1 MNRLL
6 TTTATALATSV
17 VLSVWLAA
25 PAAAD
30 VASPRAS
37 CAGLALSDH
46 AVHDGPGAIADSVA
60 LLRDVRGIFGF
71 TSNGQVIS
79 RWAAAHAGTHAPG
92 CEAALMSVLTG
103 GPSSG
108 R

>member
-1 MNRLL
+1 MNRSLS
-6 TTTATALATSV
+6 TAATALATSA
-17 VLSVWLAA
+17 VLSVGVAA

-30 VASPRAS
+30 VASPQAS
-37 CAGLALSDH
+37 CPGLALSDH

-60 LLRDVRGIFGF
+60 FLRDVRGIFGF

-92 CEAALMSVLTG
+92 CEAALMSGLTR

>member
-1 MNRLL
+1 MNRSLSIAV
-6 TTTATALATSV
+6 TVLATNV

-37 CAGLALSDH
+37 CVGLALSDH

-60 LLRDVRGIFGF
+60 FLRDVRGTFGF

-79 RWAAAHAGTHAPG
+79 RWAAADAGTDAPPR
-92 CEAALMSVLTG
+92 V
-103 GPSSG
+103 
-108 R
+108 

>member
-1 MNRLL
+1 MNRSLS
-6 TTTATALATSV
+6 TTATVLASTV

-37 CAGLALSDH
+37 CVGLALSDH
-46 AVHDGPGAIADSVA
+46 AVHDGPGAVADGVA
-60 LLRDVRGIFGF
+60 LLRSVRGIFGF

-79 RWAAAHAGTHAPG
+79 RWAAAHAGTHEPG

-103 GPSSG
+103 VPSSG
-108 R
+108 S